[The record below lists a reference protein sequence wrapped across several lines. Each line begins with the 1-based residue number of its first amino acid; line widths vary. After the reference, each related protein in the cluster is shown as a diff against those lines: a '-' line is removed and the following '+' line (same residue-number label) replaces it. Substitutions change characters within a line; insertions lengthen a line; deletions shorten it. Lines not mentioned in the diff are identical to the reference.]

1 MSQDPRNALSALLRA
16 ADIQDHEQILNVAN
30 AAIKADKSDHDAQ
43 HTKVVALLKLDRF
56 DDALR
61 VISGGGIKLQATCI
75 LEQAYALYKTGKL
88 EEASSLLES
97 AGLEKRSLRH
107 VAAQVAYRAEK
118 SHEAEMIYRRLLD
131 TDAAGEES
139 DLKINITAATAQS
152 QWLGIPSSSPGSI
165 PETLDTFELCYNV
178 ACGEL
183 ARGNT
188 SLAAT
193 LLQRAGILCD
203 NSDELTDEE
212 KKTELR
218 SIRAQQAFLFAKIG
232 KPSSA
237 LEVYEMLGPA
247 TANDGRDF
255 AVITQNNHFALE
267 ETGNPFVRQRKAESL
282 MASAAQSDLFSYQ
295 ANILKRNNLVID
307 LGAYKTKGV
316 ADRTDKI
323 LRQTRLPS
331 ANPQINA
338 AAVVNAAAHV
348 QGLDGKEAIRKL
360 QAVAAKRPNDVG
372 LALTIVQLQL
382 EQQQAG
388 AALTTLTTFLSGLEA
403 STEVNDTDVRFSPGL
418 VSLAVSLF
426 RSQKRDA
433 SAKAEIVKAA
443 QYWQTRP
450 SAQSVG
456 SLLLEAGIEL
466 MRSSKSDDLLLAGA
480 SFDKLFREQQGSDV
494 ASAGLVA
501 AYAASDASKVR
512 EHADRLPPV
521 NDLITGIDVDELFEA
536 GVAITPGST
545 VSKKRPATE
554 VGNAER
560 ATKRRRRK
568 LPKDFVE
575 GKTPDPE
582 RWLPLR
588 DRSSYRPKG
597 KKGKK
602 RAGEATQGGI
612 VKEEETLGLVG
623 GGGVKVEKAAA
634 PSSNNKK
641 KKKGKK

>member
-16 ADIQDHEQILNVAN
+16 ADIQDHDQILKAAN
-30 AAIKADKSDHDAQ
+30 AAIKADKNDHVAE

-75 LEQAYALYKTGKL
+75 LERAYALYKTGKL
-88 EEASSLLES
+88 TEASALLES
-97 AGLEKRSLRH
+97 VALEKRSLRH

-118 SHEAEMIYRRLLD
+118 SYETETIYRHLLD

-139 DLKINITAATAQS
+139 DLKINITAAIAQS
-152 QWLGIPSSSPGSI
+152 QWLGLPSSSPGTPPGTQDS
-165 PETLDTFELCYNV
+165 FELCFNV

-193 LLQRAGILCD
+193 LLKRAAILCD

-218 SIRAQQAFLFAKIG
+218 SIRAQQAYLFAKIG
-232 KPSSA
+232 KPSSS

-255 AVITQNNHFALE
+255 AIITQNNHFALE
-267 ETGNPFVRQRKAESL
+267 PTGNPFLRQRKAETL
-282 MASAAQSDLFSYQ
+282 MASAAQSDLFNYQ

-316 ADRTDKI
+316 ADRTEKI
-323 LRQTRLPS
+323 LKQATLPS
-331 ANPQINA
+331 ANAQINA
-338 AAVVNAAAHV
+338 ASVINAAAHA
-348 QGLDGKEAIRKL
+348 QGLDSKEALRKL
-360 QAVAAKRPNDVG
+360 QTVAAKRPNDVG
-372 LALTIVQLQL
+372 LTLTIVQLQL
-382 EQQQAG
+382 QQQQAG
-388 AALTTLTTFLSGLEA
+388 AALTTLTTFLSRLET
-403 STEVNDTDVRFSPGL
+403 SQEVNDTDVRFSPGL
-418 VSLAVSLF
+418 VALAVSLF

-450 SAQSVG
+450 SQSVG

-466 MRSSKSDDLLLAGA
+466 MRSSKSDDLLLAGS

-501 AYAASDASKVR
+501 AYAASEASKVR
-512 EHADRLPPV
+512 QHAERLPPV
-521 NDLITGIDVDELFEA
+521 NDLITGIDVDELFNA

-545 VSKKRPATE
+545 VSRKRTATE
-554 VGNAER
+554 ETNTER

>member
-16 ADIQDHEQILNVAN
+16 ADIQDHEQILNAAN
-30 AAIKADKSDHDAQ
+30 AAIKADKSDYAAQ

-88 EEASSLLES
+88 EEASKLIET

-118 SHEAEMIYRRLLD
+118 SHEAEAIYRNLLD

-139 DLKINITAATAQS
+139 DLRINITASVAQS
-152 QWLGIPSSSPGSI
+152 QWQGLSSSSPESASDSL
-165 PETLDTFELCYNV
+165 ESFELCYNM
-178 ACGEL
+178 
-183 ARGNT
+183 
-188 SLAAT
+188 
-193 LLQRAGILCD
+193 RAGILCD
-203 NSDELTDEE
+203 NSDELTEEE

-218 SIRAQQAFLFAKIG
+218 SIRAQQAYLFAKIG
-232 KPSSA
+232 KLSSA

-282 MASAAQSDLFSYQ
+282 MASAAQSDLFNYQ

-316 ADRTDKI
+316 AGRTEKI
-323 LRQTRLPS
+323 LRQTTLPS
-331 ANPQINA
+331 ANSQINA
-338 AAVVNAAAHV
+338 AAIINAAAHT
-348 QGLDGKEAIRKL
+348 QGLDSKEALRKL
-360 QAVAAKRPNDVG
+360 LAVAAKRPNDVG
-372 LALTIVQLQL
+372 LTLTIVQLQL
-382 EQQQAG
+382 QQEQAG
-388 AALTTLTTFLSGLEA
+388 AALTTLTTFLSRLE
-403 STEVNDTDVRFSPGL
+403 SSGE
-418 VSLAVSLF
+418 
-426 RSQKRDA
+426 KRDA

-443 QYWQTRP
+443 QYWQNRP
-450 SAQSVG
+450 SQSVG

-466 MRSSKSDDLLLAGA
+466 MRSSKSDDLLLAGS

-521 NDLITGIDVDELFEA
+521 HDLISGIDVDELFAA
-536 GVAITPGST
+536 GVAATPGST
-545 VSKKRPATE
+545 VSKKRSATADE
-554 VGNAER
+554 GNAER

-568 LPKDFVE
+568 LPKNLVE
-575 GKTPDPE
+575 GKAPDPE

>member
-1 MSQDPRNALSALLRA
+1 MPQDPRNALSALLRA
-16 ADIQDHEQILNVAN
+16 ADIQDHEQILEAAN
-30 AAIKADKSDHDAQ
+30 AAIKADKSDFTAQ

-61 VISGGGIKLQATCI
+61 VISGGGIKLQAKCV

-88 EEASSLLES
+88 TEASDLIES
-97 AGLEKRSLRH
+97 AGLEKRGLRH

-118 SHEAEMIYRRLLD
+118 SHEVEAIYRNMLD

-139 DLKINITAATAQS
+139 DLRINISAATAQS
-152 QWLGIPSSSPGSI
+152 EWEGTPSASPAMS
-165 PETLDTFELCYNV
+165 PESLDTFELCFNV

-188 SLAAT
+188 SRAAS
-193 LLQRAGILCD
+193 LLQRAAMLCD

-218 SIRAQQAFLFAKIG
+218 SIRAQQAYLFAKIG

-237 LEVYEMLGPA
+237 LEVYEMLGPP

-255 AVITQNNHFALE
+255 AIITQNNHFSLE
-267 ETGNPFVRQRKAESL
+267 APGNPFLRQRKAESL
-282 MASAAQSDLFSYQ
+282 MASAAQSDLFNYQ
-295 ANILKRNNLVID
+295 SNILKRNNLIID
-307 LGAYKTKGV
+307 LAAFKTQGV
-316 ADRTDKI
+316 ANRTEKT
-323 LRQTRLPS
+323 LRQATLPS
-331 ANPQINA
+331 ISPRITAASIINA
-338 AAVVNAAAHV
+338 AAHT
-348 QGLDGKEAIRKL
+348 QGLDDKEALRKL
-360 QAVAAKRPNDVG
+360 QALAAKRTNDVG

-382 EQQQAG
+382 QQQQAG
-388 AALTTLTTFLSGLEA
+388 AALTTLTTFLNRLE
-403 STEVNDTDVRFSPGL
+403 SSEEPKDTDVRFSPGL
-418 VSLAVSLF
+418 VALAVSLF
-426 RSQKRDA
+426 RSQQREA

-443 QYWQTRP
+443 QYWQNRP
-450 SAQSVG
+450 SHAVG

-466 MRSSKSDDLLLAGA
+466 MRSSNADDLLLAGSA
-480 SFDKLFREQQGSDV
+480 FEKLLREQQATDV

-501 AYAASDASKVR
+501 AYAASDASRVR
-512 EHADRLPPV
+512 QNADQLPPV
-521 NDLITGIDVDELFEA
+521 GDLISGIDVDELFAA
-536 GVAITPGST
+536 GVAASKSSA

-554 VGNAER
+554 EANVEK

-568 LPKDFVE
+568 LPKNYVE

>member
-1 MSQDPRNALSALLRA
+1 MAQDPRNALSALLRA
-16 ADIQDHEQILNVAN
+16 ADIEDHEQVLKAAN
-30 AAIKADKSDHDAQ
+30 AAINADNKDHVAK

-88 EEASSLLES
+88 AEASDLLES
-97 AGLEKRSLRH
+97 AGLEKRGLRH
-107 VAAQVAYRAEK
+107 IAAQVAYRAEK
-118 SHEAEMIYRRLLD
+118 FHETERIYRHLLD
-131 TDAAGEES
+131 TDAANEDS
-139 DLKINITAATAQS
+139 DLKINITAAVAQS
-152 QWLGIPSSSPGSI
+152 QWQGIPSSSPSI
-165 PETLDTFELCYNV
+165 IAETLDAFELCYNM

-193 LLQRAGILCD
+193 LLQRAAILCD
-203 NSDELTDEE
+203 NSDELSDEE

-218 SIRAQQAFLFAKIG
+218 SIRAQQAYLFAKIG
-232 KPSSA
+232 KPSST

-267 ETGNPFVRQRKAESL
+267 PVGNPFLRQRKAESL
-282 MASAAQSDLFSYQ
+282 MASAAQASLFNYQ
-295 ANILKRNNLVID
+295 SNILKRNNLIVD
-307 LGAYKTKGV
+307 LGAFKTKGV
-316 ADRTDKI
+316 AERTEKI
-323 LRQTRLPS
+323 LKQGSLPTTNSQTNAAS
-331 ANPQINA
+331 IINA
-338 AAVVNAAAHV
+338 AAHA
-348 QGLDGKEAIRKL
+348 QGLDDKEALRKL
-360 QAVAAKRPNDVG
+360 QALAAKRPKDVG
-372 LALTIVQLQL
+372 LVLTIVQLQL
-382 EQQQAG
+382 RQQQAG
-388 AALTTLTTFLSGLEA
+388 AALTTFTSFLNGLET
-403 STEVNDTDVRFSPGL
+403 SEDTNDTDVRFSPGL
-418 VSLAVSLF
+418 VALAVSLY
-426 RSQKRDA
+426 RSQQREA
-433 SAKAEIVKAA
+433 SAKAEIIKAA
-443 QYWQTRP
+443 QYWQYRP
-450 SAQSVG
+450 SQSVG
-456 SLLLEAGIEL
+456 SLLLEAGVEL
-466 MRSSKSDDLLLAGA
+466 MRSSNAEDLLLAGS
-480 SFDKLFREQQGSDV
+480 SFENLFREQQGSDV

-501 AYAASDASKVR
+501 AFAASDASKIKKYV
-512 EHADRLPPV
+512 DQLPPV
-521 NDLITGIDVDELFEA
+521 HDLISGIDVDGLFAA
-536 GVAITPGST
+536 GVAVAPSSA
-545 VSKKRPATE
+545 VSKKRPASE
-554 VGNAER
+554 EANAER

-568 LPKDFVE
+568 LPKNFVE

-602 RAGEATQGGI
+602 RAGEATQGGF

>member
-1 MSQDPRNALSALLRA
+1 MPQDPRNALSALLRA
-16 ADIQDHEQILNVAN
+16 ADIQDHEQILEAAN
-30 AAIKADKSDHDAQ
+30 AAIKADKSDYAAH

-61 VISGGGIKLQATCI
+61 VISGGGIKLQASCI

-88 EEASSLLES
+88 TEASDLLES
-97 AGLEKRSLRH
+97 AGLERRGLRH

-118 SHEAEMIYRRLLD
+118 SHEAEAIYRNMLD

-139 DLKINITAATAQS
+139 DLKINISAATAQS
-152 QWLGIPSSSPGSI
+152 QWEGTPSASPAMS
-165 PETLDTFELCYNV
+165 PESLDTFELCFNV

-188 SLAAT
+188 SRAAS
-193 LLQRAGILCD
+193 LLQRAAMLCD

-218 SIRAQQAFLFAKIG
+218 SIRAQQAYLFAKIG

-237 LEVYEMLGPA
+237 LEVYEMLGPP

-255 AVITQNNHFALE
+255 AIITQNNHFSLE
-267 ETGNPFVRQRKAESL
+267 APGNPFLRQRKAESL

-295 ANILKRNNLVID
+295 SNILKRNNLIID
-307 LGAYKTKGV
+307 LAAFKTQGV
-316 ADRTDKI
+316 ANRTEKT
-323 LRQTRLPS
+323 LRQATLPS
-331 ANPQINA
+331 TNAQITAASIINA
-338 AAVVNAAAHV
+338 AAHT
-348 QGLDGKEAIRKL
+348 QGLDEKEALRKL
-360 QAVAAKRPNDVG
+360 QALAAKRTNDVG

-382 EQQQAG
+382 QQQQAG
-388 AALTTLTTFLSGLEA
+388 AALTTLTTFLNRLE
-403 STEVNDTDVRFSPGL
+403 SSEEPNDTDVRFSPGL
-418 VSLAVSLF
+418 VALAVSLF
-426 RSQKRDA
+426 RSQQREA

-443 QYWQTRP
+443 QYWQNRP
-450 SAQSVG
+450 SHAVG

-466 MRSSKSDDLLLAGA
+466 MRSSNADDLLLAGSA
-480 SFDKLFREQQGSDV
+480 FEKLLREQQATDV

-501 AYAASDASKVR
+501 AYAASDASRVR
-512 EHADRLPPV
+512 QNADQLPPV
-521 NDLITGIDVDELFEA
+521 GDLISGIDADELFAA
-536 GVAITPGST
+536 GVAASKSSA

-554 VGNAER
+554 EANVEK

-568 LPKDFVE
+568 LPKNYVE

>member
-1 MSQDPRNALSALLRA
+1 MPQDPRNALSALLRA
-16 ADIQDHEQILNVAN
+16 ADIQDHEQILEAAN
-30 AAIKADKSDHDAQ
+30 AAIKADKSDFAAH

-61 VISGGGIKLQATCI
+61 VISGGGIKLQSSCI

-88 EEASSLLES
+88 TEASDLIES
-97 AGLEKRSLRH
+97 AGLEKRGLRH

-118 SHEAEMIYRRLLD
+118 SHEAETIYRNMLD

-139 DLKINITAATAQS
+139 DLKINISAATAQS
-152 QWLGIPSSSPGSI
+152 QWEGTPSASPAMS
-165 PETLDTFELCYNV
+165 PEVLDTFELCFNV

-188 SLAAT
+188 SRAAS
-193 LLQRAGILCD
+193 LLQRAAMLCD

-218 SIRAQQAFLFAKIG
+218 SIRAQQAYLFAKIG

-237 LEVYEMLGPA
+237 LEVYEMLGPP

-255 AVITQNNHFALE
+255 AIITQNNHFSLE
-267 ETGNPFVRQRKAESL
+267 APGNPFLRQRKAESL
-282 MASAAQSDLFSYQ
+282 MASAAQSDLFNYQ
-295 ANILKRNNLVID
+295 SNILKRNNLIID
-307 LGAYKTKGV
+307 LAAFKTQGV
-316 ADRTDKI
+316 ANRTEKT
-323 LRQTRLPS
+323 LRQATLPS
-331 ANPQINA
+331 INPQITAAAIINA
-338 AAVVNAAAHV
+338 AAHT
-348 QGLDGKEAIRKL
+348 QELDDKEALRKL
-360 QAVAAKRPNDVG
+360 QALAAKRTNDVG

-382 EQQQAG
+382 RQEQAG
-388 AALTTLTTFLSGLEA
+388 AALTTLTTFLNRLE
-403 STEVNDTDVRFSPGL
+403 SSEETNDTDVRFSPGL
-418 VSLAVSLF
+418 VALAVSLF
-426 RSQKRDA
+426 RSQQREA

-443 QYWQTRP
+443 QYWQNRP
-450 SAQSVG
+450 SHAVG

-466 MRSSKSDDLLLAGA
+466 MRSSNADDLLLAGS
-480 SFDKLFREQQGSDV
+480 SFEKLLREQQATDV

-501 AYAASDASKVR
+501 AYAASDASRVR
-512 EHADRLPPV
+512 QNADQLPPV
-521 NDLITGIDVDELFEA
+521 GDLISGIDADELFAA
-536 GVAITPGST
+536 GVAASKSSA
-545 VSKKRPATE
+545 VSKKRSAPEEA
-554 VGNAER
+554 NAEK

-568 LPKDFVE
+568 LPKNYVE

-602 RAGEATQGGI
+602 RAGEATQGGM

-623 GGGVKVEKAAA
+623 GGGVKVEKASA

>member
-1 MSQDPRNALSALLRA
+1 MPQDPRNALSALLRA
-16 ADIQDHEQILNVAN
+16 ADIQDHEQILEAAN
-30 AAIKADKSDHDAQ
+30 AAIKADKSDYAAH

-61 VISGGGIKLQATCI
+61 VISGGGIKLQASCI

-88 EEASSLLES
+88 TEASDLLES
-97 AGLEKRSLRH
+97 AGLERRGLRH

-118 SHEAEMIYRRLLD
+118 SHEAEAIYRNMLD

-139 DLKINITAATAQS
+139 DLKINISAATAQS
-152 QWLGIPSSSPGSI
+152 QWEGLPSASPAMS
-165 PETLDTFELCYNV
+165 PESLDTFELCFNV

-188 SLAAT
+188 SRAAS
-193 LLQRAGILCD
+193 LLQRAAMLCD

-218 SIRAQQAFLFAKIG
+218 SIRAQQAYLFAKIG

-237 LEVYEMLGPA
+237 LEVYEMLGPP

-255 AVITQNNHFALE
+255 AIITQNNHFSLE
-267 ETGNPFVRQRKAESL
+267 APGNPFLRQRKAESL

-295 ANILKRNNLVID
+295 SNILKRNNLIID
-307 LGAYKTKGV
+307 LAAFKTQGV
-316 ADRTDKI
+316 ANRTEKT
-323 LRQTRLPS
+323 LRQATLPS
-331 ANPQINA
+331 TSAQITAASIINA
-338 AAVVNAAAHV
+338 AAHT
-348 QGLDGKEAIRKL
+348 QGLDEKEALRKL
-360 QAVAAKRPNDVG
+360 QALAAKRTNDVG

-382 EQQQAG
+382 QQQQAG
-388 AALTTLTTFLSGLEA
+388 AALTTLTTFLNRLE
-403 STEVNDTDVRFSPGL
+403 SSEEPNDTDVRFSPGL
-418 VSLAVSLF
+418 VALAVSLF
-426 RSQKRDA
+426 RSQQREA

-443 QYWQTRP
+443 QYWQNRP
-450 SAQSVG
+450 SHAVG

-466 MRSSKSDDLLLAGA
+466 MRSSNADDLLLAGSA
-480 SFDKLFREQQGSDV
+480 FEKLLREQQATDV

-501 AYAASDASKVR
+501 AYAASDASRVR
-512 EHADRLPPV
+512 QNADQLPPV
-521 NDLITGIDVDELFEA
+521 GDLISGIDVEELFAA
-536 GVAITPGST
+536 GVAASKSSA

-554 VGNAER
+554 EANVEK

-568 LPKDFVE
+568 MPKNYVE

>member
-16 ADIQDHEQILNVAN
+16 ADIQDHEQILNAAN
-30 AAIKADKSDHDAQ
+30 AAIKADKNDYAAQ

-75 LEQAYALYKTGKL
+75 LEQAYALYKTSKL
-88 EEASSLLES
+88 EEASKLIET

-118 SHEAEMIYRRLLD
+118 SHEAEAIYRNLLD

-139 DLKINITAATAQS
+139 DLRINITASVAQS
-152 QWLGIPSSSPGSI
+152 QWQGLSSSSPESASDSL
-165 PETLDTFELCYNV
+165 ESFELCYNM
-178 ACGEL
+178 ACREL

-218 SIRAQQAFLFAKIG
+218 SIRAQQAYLFAKIG
-232 KPSSA
+232 KLSSA

-247 TANDGRDF
+247 TSNDGRDF

-282 MASAAQSDLFSYQ
+282 MASAAQSDLFNYQ

-316 ADRTDKI
+316 ADRTEKI
-323 LRQTRLPS
+323 LRQTTLPS
-331 ANPQINA
+331 ANSQINA
-338 AAVVNAAAHV
+338 AAIINAAAHT
-348 QGLDGKEAIRKL
+348 QGLDSKEALRKL
-360 QAVAAKRPNDVG
+360 LTVAAKRPNDVG
-372 LALTIVQLQL
+372 LTLTIVQLQL
-382 EQQQAG
+382 QQEQAG
-388 AALTTLTTFLSGLEA
+388 AALTTLTTFLSRLE
-403 STEVNDTDVRFSPGL
+403 SSGEVNDTDVRFSPGL
-418 VSLAVSLF
+418 VALAVTLF

-443 QYWQTRP
+443 QYWQNRP
-450 SAQSVG
+450 SQSVG

-466 MRSSKSDDLLLAGA
+466 MRSSKSDDLLLAGS

-521 NDLITGIDVDELFEA
+521 HDLISGIDVDELFAA
-536 GVAITPGST
+536 GVAATPGT
-545 VSKKRPATE
+545 AVSKKRSATADE
-554 VGNAER
+554 GNAER

-568 LPKDFVE
+568 LPKNLVE
-575 GKTPDPE
+575 GKAPDPE

-623 GGGVKVEKAAA
+623 GGGVKVEKAQA

>member
-1 MSQDPRNALSALLRA
+1 MSQDPRNSLGALLRA
-16 ADIQDHEQILNVAN
+16 ADIEDHEQVLDAAN
-30 AAIKADKSDHDAQ
+30 AAIKADDNDHVAK

-61 VISGGGIKLQATCI
+61 VIGGGGIKLQATCV

-88 EEASSLLES
+88 EEASDLLE
-97 AGLEKRSLRH
+97 ATGLEKRSLCH

-118 SHEAEMIYRRLLD
+118 FHETERLYRQLLD
-131 TDAAGEES
+131 TDAANEES
-139 DLKINITAATAQS
+139 DLRINIAAAVAQS
-152 QWLGIPSSSPGSI
+152 QWQGIPSYSPGAV
-165 PETLDTFELCYNV
+165 PEALDAFELCYNM

-188 SLAAT
+188 TLAAT
-193 LLQRAGILCD
+193 LLQRAAILCD

-218 SIRAQQAFLFAKIG
+218 SIRAQQAYLFAKIG

-255 AVITQNNHFALE
+255 AVVTQNNHFALE
-267 ETGNPFVRQRKAESL
+267 PAGNPFLRQRKAESL
-282 MASAAQSDLFSYQ
+282 MASAAQSSLFNYQ
-295 ANILKRNNLVID
+295 SNLLTRNHLIID
-307 LGAYKTKGV
+307 LGAFKTQGV
-316 ADRTDKI
+316 AERTERI
-323 LRQTRLPS
+323 LGQTKLPS
-331 ANPQINA
+331 ANPQTNAASVINA
-338 AAVVNAAAHV
+338 AAHA
-348 QGLDGKEAIRKL
+348 QGLDSKEGLRKL
-360 QAVAAKRPNDVG
+360 QALAAKRPNDAG
-372 LALTIVQLQL
+372 LVLTIVQLQL
-382 EQQQAG
+382 QQKQAG
-388 AALTTLTTFLSGLEA
+388 VALTTLTSFLNLLEGSEDA
-403 STEVNDTDVRFSPGL
+403 SDTDVRFSPGL
-418 VSLAVSLF
+418 VALAVSLF
-426 RSQKRDA
+426 RSQQREA

-443 QYWQTRP
+443 QYWQKRP
-450 SAQSVG
+450 SHSVP
-456 SLLLEAGIEL
+456 SLLLEAGVEL
-466 MRSSKSDDLLLAGA
+466 MRSSNSDDLLLAGS
-480 SFDKLFREQQGSDV
+480 SFDKLFREQHGSDV

-501 AYAASDASKVR
+501 AFAASDAPRVR
-512 EHADRLPPV
+512 QYADQLPPV
-521 NDLITGIDVDELFEA
+521 HDLIGGIDADGLFAA
-536 GVAITPGST
+536 GVAVAQSSAI
-545 VSKKRPATE
+545 SKKRPAPE
-554 VGNAER
+554 AANADR

-568 LPKDFVE
+568 PPKNFVE

-634 PSSNNKK
+634 PSSNSKK

>member
-1 MSQDPRNALSALLRA
+1 MPQDPRNALSALLRA
-16 ADIQDHEQILNVAN
+16 ADIQDHEQILEAAN
-30 AAIKADKSDHDAQ
+30 AAIKADKSDFTAQ

-61 VISGGGIKLQATCI
+61 VISGGGIKLQAKCT

-88 EEASSLLES
+88 TEASDLIES
-97 AGLEKRSLRH
+97 AGLEKRGLRH

-118 SHEAEMIYRRLLD
+118 SHEVEAIYRNMLD

-139 DLKINITAATAQS
+139 DLRINISAATAQS
-152 QWLGIPSSSPGSI
+152 EWEGTPSASPAMS
-165 PETLDTFELCYNV
+165 PESLDTFELCFNV

-188 SLAAT
+188 SRAAS
-193 LLQRAGILCD
+193 LLQRAAMLCD

-218 SIRAQQAFLFAKIG
+218 SIRAQQAYLFAKIG

-237 LEVYEMLGPA
+237 LEVYEMLGPP

-255 AVITQNNHFALE
+255 AIITQNNHFSLE
-267 ETGNPFVRQRKAESL
+267 APGNPFLRQRKAESL
-282 MASAAQSDLFSYQ
+282 MASAAQSDLFNYQ
-295 ANILKRNNLVID
+295 SNILKRNNLIID
-307 LGAYKTKGV
+307 LAAFKTQGV
-316 ADRTDKI
+316 ANRTEKT
-323 LRQTRLPS
+323 LRQATLPS
-331 ANPQINA
+331 ISPQITAASIINA
-338 AAVVNAAAHV
+338 AAHT
-348 QGLDGKEAIRKL
+348 QGLDDKEALRKL
-360 QAVAAKRPNDVG
+360 QALAAKRTNDVG

-382 EQQQAG
+382 QQQQAG
-388 AALTTLTTFLSGLEA
+388 AALTTLTTFLNRLE
-403 STEVNDTDVRFSPGL
+403 SSEEPKDTDVRFSPGL
-418 VSLAVSLF
+418 VALAVSLF
-426 RSQKRDA
+426 RSQQREA

-443 QYWQTRP
+443 QYWQNRP
-450 SAQSVG
+450 SHAVG

-466 MRSSKSDDLLLAGA
+466 MRSSNADDLLLAGSA
-480 SFDKLFREQQGSDV
+480 FEKLLREQQATDV

-501 AYAASDASKVR
+501 AYAASDASRVR
-512 EHADRLPPV
+512 QNADQLPPV
-521 NDLITGIDVDELFEA
+521 GDLISGIDVDELFAA
-536 GVAITPGST
+536 GVAASKSSA

-554 VGNAER
+554 EANVEK

-568 LPKDFVE
+568 LPKNYVE